1 MLQRLGICAAA
12 WVVGAATMVVEL
24 ASVRALAPFFG
35 ASTEVWTYAIGVVLA
50 ALACGYAAGGLAA
63 EKPKFR
69 RSLGIALCLAGV
81 GVCVSPLLLP
91 RLAGAFLPTDL
102 SLADATLLLRAGA
115 FVSEA
120 ALFGLPVFFLGFVG
134 PLFVRWLS
142 ESGATVG
149 RASGL
154 ALAASTIGGLLGTFG
169 TTYVFIPE
177 LGVRATL
184 WGSGLL
190 LGFVG
195 IVSIGL
201 DRQAALSVAGIA
213 LTGITAGLGWGSLRT
228 PWKASSPG
236 METLEEASS
245 REQHLR
251 VVRVGAGETW
261 LQINEAL
268 DSFQSVDAP
277 SRSTPGH
284 YYDVLAAATLWS
296 EKPAPRVAVIGAGTG
311 SVVRSLDALVPGAR
325 VEAFELDPRITEL
338 GRKYFRVG
346 ELEAKGA
353 RFMDGIDGRVALQI
367 SADPFDAILID
378 AYARQ
383 TEIPFHLVTREMFE
397 LCASRLTD
405 GGILAINV
413 SSFGREDPVRR
424 SIAGT
429 LGGAPSWKPSGK
441 PLSLHVRGEHNSV
454 VVARKGAPLRTPA
467 DLLRT
472 VRSASKPSPLQPLL
486 QFVASPSGHL
496 WETEGPDTLTLT
508 DDRAPMEL
516 LQAASLELAS
526 AGAR

>member
-1 MLQRLGICAAA
+1 
-12 WVVGAATMVVEL
+12 MVVEL

-50 ALACGYAAGGLAA
+50 ALASGYAAGGLAA

-69 RSLGIALCLAGV
+69 RALGIALCLAGV

-91 RLAGAFLPTDL
+91 RLAGAFLPADL

-115 FVSEA
+115 LVSEA
-120 ALFGLPVFFLGFVG
+120 ALFGLPVFFLGFAG

-142 ESGATVG
+142 ESGATAG

-154 ALAASTIGGLLGTFG
+154 VLASSTVGGLFGTFG
-169 TTYVFIPE
+169 TTYVLIPE
-177 LGVRATL
+177 AGVRATL

-190 LGFVG
+190 LGVVG
-195 IVSIGL
+195 IISIGL
-201 DRQAALSVAGIA
+201 DRQAVLSGAGIA

-236 METLEEASS
+236 VEVLEEVAS

-261 LQINEAL
+261 LQINESL

-277 SRSTPGH
+277 SRATPGH
-284 YYDVLAAATLWS
+284 YYDVLAAAALWS
-296 EKPAPRVAVIGAGTG
+296 EKLGPRVAVIGAGAG
-311 SVVRSLDALVPGAR
+311 SVVRSLDALVPGSR

-338 GRKYFRVG
+338 GRRYFRLG
-346 ELEAKGA
+346 ELESKGA
-353 RFMDGIDGRVALQI
+353 RFFDGVDGRVALQL
-367 SADPFDAILID
+367 STDPFDAILID

-397 LCASRLTD
+397 LCASRLNN

-424 SIAGT
+424 SIART
-429 LGGAPSWKPSGK
+429 LAGAPSWASSGK

-454 VVARKGAPLRTPA
+454 VVARKSAALRTPA

-472 VRSASKPSPLQPLL
+472 MRSSSKASLVQQLL
-486 QFVASPSGHL
+486 QYIASPSGHL
-496 WETEGPDTLTLT
+496 WEIEGNGALTLT

-516 LQAASLELAS
+516 LQAASLEFAS